1 MSIIPHSNRARLLS
15 VASCVGLAAA
25 CLAAAAKQEPKASP
39 TRSAPATP
47 KQARPWK
54 FRFATLD
61 LNQSTGVGVVE
72 NATATSDEGASVTC
86 DHFTWNDKTNMAR
99 GEGHLSVSD
108 TEVDATA
115 DKAEIDY
122 HKSRKVMVL
131 TGSVVVTLKPKDRA
145 DAVPVADGNAGA
157 APDKP
162 KAEGESLDDSKRYA
176 VTVTCPRLEY
186 HYSKK
191 RKYAVLTGPIVA
203 TQKVSDHTR
212 TLKSPKAEWF
222 GLEERALLAGPVE
235 VEDTKGRKGSS
246 PEGVTLYTT
255 EGAERLVL
263 HKGTWEM
270 PVDDDEDQPVDR
282 QPAAKPAVSP
292 PAVAKPTEGRR
303 P

>member
-1 MSIIPHSNRARLLS
+1 VRSVPYPNRAQL
-15 VASCVGLAAA
+15 VAAA
-25 CLAAAAKQEPKASP
+25 GCLAATAAGLTAAARQAPKAGPTPTASAAKQ
-39 TRSAPATP
+39 T
-47 KQARPWK
+47 RPWK
-54 FRFATLD
+54 FRFATLE

-72 NATATSDEGASVTC
+72 DGTATSDEGASVTC
-86 DHFTWNDKTNMAR
+86 DHFTWNDKTNLAH

-115 DKAEIDY
+115 DKADIDY
-122 HKSRKVMVL
+122 QKSRKVMVL
-131 TGSVVVTLKPKDRA
+131 TGSVVVTLKPREKAR
-145 DAVPVADGNAGA
+145 DAQVADGKSPG
-157 APDKP
+157 PP
-162 KAEGESLDDSKRYA
+162 TKAEDDDESLGASKRYA

-212 TLKSPKAEWF
+212 ILRAPRAEWF

-235 VEDTKGRKGSS
+235 VEDTKGRKGST
-246 PEGVTLYTT
+246 PEAVTLFTT

-263 HKGTWEM
+263 RKGTWEM
-270 PVDDDEDQPVDR
+270 PVEEDDD
-282 QPAAKPAVSP
+282 QPATQKPPAKPADGQP
-292 PAVAKPTEGRR
+292 GGAKPAEGRR